1 MGHKLRPGRGEGS
14 VNEPVAVLRSIVR
27 QAKAAAWRRLLL
39 RGLIDAALGWVGLTA
54 IAALC
59 AGLTLR
65 GDLAALGW
73 TIAIAVGSAG
83 LLALAIF
90 EARRFGSDLGA
101 ARRIAAYRAP
111 LGPTASP
118 ARAREH
124 QLLRHELLGATELAA
139 TLDGAALGPHTGS
152 PALAAH
158 YIADVAA
165 RWCAEDVDP
174 RCALAGPRWRTRMVT
189 LLVLLLGLAA
199 ATSGP
204 LIDGFGLLLARVD
217 GRPPT
222 PPEPVWSALRLRL
235 EYPEHTQRPTRDVPN
250 PSGALR
256 VPAGTVIR
264 VEMDAR
270 QPAAA
275 ARIVVTYDAE
285 ELSIAPPPEIAP
297 FVAMDETGLQWSGA
311 FTVRATGAWMV
322 VLLDDEGD
330 AIDDA
335 SRRSAALPLQEEPD
349 RAPEIELLPLP
360 ESQQEVRET
369 DRVELRFL
377 ARDDFGLRS
386 AALVYQLPDGSSHRL
401 PIAAPEGEQRRWRK
415 RHDWDLSQ
423 IPVTE
428 RSEVL
433 YWVEVRDN
441 DPGLGLA
448 PLVDPPGKLSRSATQ
463 RLLVRDDEA
472 EHATNIVRLR
482 DIRDLAVDLLAAR
495 MTSRAFLHT
504 APATEP
510 EAPPPPPIPVRAALS
525 RDLLHRS
532 SQLLARLAEAIDAL
546 SMDALARERD
556 VATLTEIHQR
566 LAGLYRTELEL
577 HAKMPPRLEHRDPDG
592 AAAALQR
599 LHDHNR
605 EELTQLED
613 EIIRLDDLVDG
624 QIIERLE
631 GLVARL
637 EATQRKLVELLEQ
650 LQAGDESVRAQIE
663 QLEQRRREDV
673 RRISEARAM
682 LRKEVEAEFMNL
694 DAFAVLER
702 LQQQEQLSEMLRRGD
717 VDQALEQARGELG
730 EVQGL
735 RDQVQERLGESEAGP
750 ELSPEERARMKLL
763 RELSRLQ
770 DEQTNLRSQTR
781 KLHERWREA
790 VDERAAEGSERE
802 AVEAEVQDLQQALEE
817 INDARL
823 GREARR
829 GLDDAKDA
837 LERLEQLGQ
846 AEGASALE
854 LAEASERAARALQRA
869 TEGAEAGEQEG
880 KEVRRARDRA
890 SRLSERLDRG
900 LPAPEDVLS
909 PEDLAE
915 LQRLGERQGGLRK
928 QSREL
933 LDDPMADQLPTP
945 GRKAMRQADR
955 GMERSADQLGRRRPG
970 QAVDP
975 ESQAWQGLQDAI
987 DSLRRGSPPPPPSAG
1002 GEASTETERDR
1013 SLRDA
1018 LMEAMREDAPA
1029 GYDEP
1034 VQRYYEELLR

>member
-1 MGHKLRPGRGEGS
+1 MGCAG
-14 VNEPVAVLRSIVR
+14 VTAV
-27 QAKAAAWRRLLL
+27 
-39 RGLIDAALGWVGLTA
+39 
-54 IAALC
+54 AALC

-73 TIAIAVGSAG
+73 VIAVGVGSVGVFAQAG
-83 LLALAIF
+83 F
-90 EARRFGSDLGA
+90 EARRFGSDWKA
-101 ARRIAAYRAP
+101 ARQIAAYAAP
-111 LGPTASP
+111 LDHAVTP

-124 QLLRHELLGATELAA
+124 RLLRHELLGATELATA
-139 TLDGAALGPHTGS
+139 LEGSALGPHAGS
-152 PALAAH
+152 PRLAAH
-158 YIADVAA
+158 YVADVAL
-165 RWCAEDVDP
+165 RWCADDVDP
-174 RCALAGPRWRTRMVT
+174 RRALPGPRWRGRVMALVV
-189 LLVLLLGLAA
+189 LVLGLSVAM
-199 ATSGP
+199 SGP
-204 LIDGFGLLLARVD
+204 LVDGLGLLLAGAD

-222 PPEPVWSALRLRL
+222 PPEPVWSSLRLRL
-235 EYPEHTQRPTRDVPN
+235 EYPEHTQRSTRDVPN

-256 VPAGTVIR
+256 VPVGTVIQ

-275 ARIVVTYDAE
+275 ARVVVTYDSD
-285 ELSIAPPPEIAP
+285 ELAGAPAPEVVP
-297 FVAMDETGLQWSGA
+297 LEPMDDAGLQWSGT
-311 FTVRATGAWMV
+311 FTVRATGAWTM

-330 AIDDA
+330 AVDDA

-349 RAPEIELLPLP
+349 RAPEVELLPLP

-369 DRVELRFL
+369 DRVEVRFV

-401 PIAAPEGEQRRWRK
+401 PVAVPMEPQRRWQK

-433 YWVEVRDN
+433 YWIEVRDN

-448 PLVDPPGKLSRSATQ
+448 PLPDPPGKLSRSATQ

-495 MTSRAFLHT
+495 MMSRAFVR
-504 APATEP
+504 ADPGAEP
-510 EAPPPPPIPVRAALS
+510 GAPPPPPLSVRAALS
-525 RDLLHRS
+525 RDLLHRGG
-532 SQLLARLAEAIDAL
+532 QLLARLAEAIDSLA
-546 SMDALARERD
+546 MDALARERD
-556 VATLTEIHQR
+556 VATLTGIHAR
-566 LAGLYRTELEL
+566 LAVLHRTELDL
-577 HAKMPPRLEHRDPDG
+577 HTTMPPRFEHRDPDG
-592 AAAALQR
+592 TAKALKR

-605 EELTQLED
+605 EEITGLED

-650 LQAGDESVRAQIE
+650 LQAGDESARAQIE

-682 LRKEVEAEFMNL
+682 LRKEVEEEFMNL

-702 LQQQEQLSEMLRRGD
+702 MQQQEQLSELLRRGD
-717 VDQALEQARGELG
+717 VEQALEQARGELG

-781 KLHERWREA
+781 KLHERWRET
-790 VDERAAEGSERE
+790 VDEQAAEDGERRAAEAE
-802 AVEAEVQDLQQALEE
+802 AKALRQTLEE

-829 GLDDAKDA
+829 GLDDAKEA
-837 LERLEQLGQ
+837 LERLEQLGRT
-846 AEGASALE
+846 EHASALE
-854 LAEASERAARALQRA
+854 LAEAAEQAARALQRA
-869 TEGAEAGEQEG
+869 TEGAEASEQEG
-880 KEVRRARDRA
+880 KDVRRARDRA
-890 SRLSERLDRG
+890 SRLGERLDRG
-900 LPAPEDVLS
+900 LPAPEDVLP

-928 QSREL
+928 QSRAL
-933 LDDPMADQLPTP
+933 LDDPVADQLPTP
-945 GRKAMRQADR
+945 GRKAMQQADR
-955 GMERSADQLGRRRPG
+955 GMERSANQLGRHRPG

-987 DSLRRGSPPPPPSAG
+987 DSLRRGSPPPPPSASG
-1002 GEASTETERDR
+1002 DASTETERDR

-1018 LMEAMREDAPA
+1018 LMEAMREAPPT

>member
-1 MGHKLRPGRGEGS
+1 MS
-14 VNEPVAVLRSIVR
+14 EPVAGLRSILR
-27 QAKAAAWRRLLL
+27 QAKAAARRRLLL
-39 RGLIDAALGWVGLTA
+39 RVLIDATLGGVALTV

-73 TIAIAVGSAG
+73 AGAVGLGGAG
-83 LLALAIF
+83 VVFGALL
-90 EARRFGSDLGA
+90 EVHRSRSDLRA
-101 ARRIAAYRAP
+101 ARRIASHPGP
-111 LGPTASP
+111 LGRPASP

-124 QLLRHELLGATELAA
+124 RMLRHELLGATELAEGLEDDRR
-139 TLDGAALGPHTGS
+139 TPQQGS
-152 PALAAH
+152 LRLARD
-158 YIADVAA
+158 YVADVAQRLGA
-165 RWCAEDVDP
+165 KDVDL
-174 RCALAGPRWRTRMVT
+174 RRALPSPRWRIRAVA
-189 LLVLLLGLAA
+189 LAVLVLGVAA
-199 ATSGP
+199 ASSGP
-204 LIDGFGLLLARVD
+204 LVDGLGLLLARVD
-217 GRPPT
+217 GRPPA

-235 EYPEHTQRPTRDVPN
+235 EYPEHTQRPARDVPN

-256 VPAGTVIR
+256 VPAGTVIM

-275 ARIVVTYDAE
+275 ARVVVTYDAE
-285 ELSIAPPPEIAP
+285 ELSDPPPPEVVPLAP
-297 FVAMDETGLQWSGA
+297 MDEAGLVWSGA
-311 FTVRATGAWMV
+311 FTVRATGAWTV

-330 AIDDA
+330 GLDDA

-349 RAPEIELLPLP
+349 RSPEVELLPLP
-360 ESQQEVRET
+360 DSQREVRET
-369 DRVELRFL
+369 DRVEVRFV
-377 ARDDFGLRS
+377 ARDDFGLG
-386 AALVYQLPDGSSHRL
+386 AAELVYQLPDGTAHRL
-401 PIAAPEGEQRRWRK
+401 PIAAPTGEQRRWRK
-415 RHDWDLSQ
+415 RHDWDISQ

-433 YWVEVRDN
+433 YWIEIRDN
-441 DPGLGLA
+441 DPGLGLV
-448 PLVDPPGKLSRSATQ
+448 PLPDPPGKLSRSATQ

-472 EHATNIVRLR
+472 EHATNIVKLR

-495 MTSRAFLHT
+495 MTSRAFPKAEPEPG
-504 APATEP
+504 APA
-510 EAPPPPPIPVRAALS
+510 PPPIPVRAGLS
-525 RDLLHRS
+525 RDLLHRG

-556 VATLTEIHQR
+556 VATLTGIHQR
-566 LAGLYRTELEL
+566 LAELHREELEL
-577 HAKMPPRLEHRDPDG
+577 HAEMPPRSEHRDPDG
-592 AAAALQR
+592 TAAVLRR
-599 LHDHNR
+599 LDEHNR
-605 EELTQLED
+605 EEITRLED

-624 QIIERLE
+624 QIMERLE
-631 GLVARL
+631 ALIARL

-650 LQAGDESVRAQIE
+650 LHAGDESVRALIE

-673 RRISEARAM
+673 RRIAEARAM
-682 LRKEVEAEFMNL
+682 LRKEVDEEFMNL

-702 LQQQEQLSEMLRRGD
+702 LQQQEQLSEMLRRGE

-730 EVQGL
+730 ELQGL
-735 RDQVQERLGESEAGP
+735 RDQVQERLGASEAGP

-770 DEQTNLRSQTR
+770 DEQSNLRSQTR
-781 KLHERWREA
+781 KLHERWRDA
-790 VDERAAEGSERE
+790 VDERIAEDGERE
-802 AVEAEVQDLQQALEE
+802 ATAAEAEALRQALEE
-817 INDARL
+817 VNDARL

-829 GLDDAKDA
+829 GLDDAKEA
-837 LERLEQLGQ
+837 IERLEQLGR
-846 AEGASALE
+846 AEQASALE
-854 LAEASERAARALQRA
+854 LAEAAEQAARALQRA
-869 TEGAEAGEQEG
+869 SEGAEAGELEG
-880 KEVRRARDRA
+880 KQVRRARDRA
-890 SRLSERLDRG
+890 ARLGERLERG
-900 LPAPEDVLS
+900 LPAPDEVLA
-909 PEDLAE
+909 PDELAE

-933 LDDPMADQLPTP
+933 LDDPVADQLPAP

-955 GMERSADQLGRRRPG
+955 GMERGAERLSRRRPG

-975 ESQAWQGLQDAI
+975 ESEAWQGLQDAI
-987 DSLRRGSPPPPPSAG
+987 DSLRRGSPPPPPPSSG
-1002 GEASTETERDR
+1002 DASTETERDR

>member
-1 MGHKLRPGRGEGS
+1 MGREPSKRGGKDPVS
-14 VNEPVAVLRSIVR
+14 EPVAGLRSVLR
-27 QAKAAAWRRLLL
+27 QAKAAARRRLLL
-39 RGLIDAALGWVGLTA
+39 RALIDAGLGGVALTA
-54 IAALC
+54 LAALC

-73 TIAIAVGSAG
+73 AGALGLGGAG
-83 LLALAIF
+83 LLIGAML
-90 EARRFGSDLGA
+90 EVHRSSTDLRA
-101 ARRIAAYRAP
+101 ARRVASHPGP
-111 LGPTASP
+111 LGRPASP

-124 QLLRHELLGATELAA
+124 RLLRHELLGATELAEGLTGDAQNPQLGSARLA
-139 TLDGAALGPHTGS
+139 TD
-152 PALAAH
+152 
-158 YIADVAA
+158 YVADVAQRLRA
-165 RWCAEDVDP
+165 KDVDL
-174 RCALAGPRWRTRMVT
+174 RQALPSPRWRMRGVA
-189 LLVLLLGLAA
+189 LVVLVLGLAA
-199 ATSGP
+199 GASWGP
-204 LIDGFGLLLARVD
+204 LVDGLGLLLARVD
-217 GRPPT
+217 GRPPA

-235 EYPEHTQRPTRDVPN
+235 EYPEHTQRPARDVPN

-256 VPAGTVIR
+256 VPAGTVIM
-264 VEMDAR
+264 VEMNAR

-275 ARIVVTYDAE
+275 ARVVVTYDAK
-285 ELSIAPPPEIAP
+285 ELSDPPPPEVVQLAP
-297 FVAMDETGLQWSGA
+297 MDEAGLAWSGA
-311 FTVRATGAWMV
+311 FTTRATGSWTV

-330 AIDDA
+330 GLDDA

-349 RAPEIELLPLP
+349 RSPEVELLPLP
-360 ESQQEVRET
+360 DSQREVRET
-369 DRVELRFL
+369 DRVEVRFV
-377 ARDDFGLRS
+377 ARDDFGLR
-386 AALVYQLPDGSSHRL
+386 AAELVYQLPDGTAHRL
-401 PIAAPEGEQRRWRK
+401 PIAAPAGEQRRWRK
-415 RHDWDLSQ
+415 RHDWDISQ

-433 YWVEVRDN
+433 YWIEIRDN
-441 DPGLGLA
+441 DPGLGLM
-448 PLVDPPGKLSRSATQ
+448 PLPDPPGKLSRSATQ

-472 EHATNIVRLR
+472 EHATNIVKLR

-495 MTSRAFLHT
+495 MTSRAF
-504 APATEP
+504 PNTEP
-510 EAPPPPPIPVRAALS
+510 GAPAPPPVPVRAGLS
-525 RDLLHRS
+525 RDLLHRG

-556 VATLTEIHQR
+556 VAMLTGIHQR
-566 LAGLYRTELEL
+566 LAELHRTELEL
-577 HAKMPPRLEHRDPDG
+577 HAEMPPRSEHRDPDG
-592 AAAALQR
+592 TAAVLRR
-599 LHDHNR
+599 LHEHNR
-605 EELTQLED
+605 EEITRLED

-631 GLVARL
+631 ALIARL

-650 LQAGDESVRAQIE
+650 LHAGDESVRALIE

-673 RRISEARAM
+673 RRIAEARAM
-682 LRKEVEAEFMNL
+682 LRKEVEEEFMNL

-702 LQQQEQLSEMLRRGD
+702 LQQQEQLSEMLRRGE

-730 EVQGL
+730 ELQGL
-735 RDQVQERLGESEAGP
+735 RDQVQERMGASEAGP

-770 DEQTNLRSQTR
+770 DEQSNLRSQTR

-790 VDERAAEGSERE
+790 VDERMAEDGERE
-802 AVEAEVQDLQQALEE
+802 AAATEAEALRQALEE

-829 GLDDAKDA
+829 GLDDAKEA
-837 LERLEQLGQ
+837 IERLEQLGR
-846 AEGASALE
+846 AEQASALE
-854 LAEASERAARALQRA
+854 LTEAAEQAARALERA
-869 TEGAEAGEQEG
+869 SEGAEAGEQEG
-880 KEVRRARDRA
+880 KQVRRARDRA
-890 SRLSERLDRG
+890 ARLGERLERG
-900 LPAPEDVLS
+900 LPAPDEVLA
-909 PEDLAE
+909 PDELAE

-933 LDDPMADQLPTP
+933 LDDEVADQLPAP

-955 GMERSADQLGRRRPG
+955 GMERGAERLSRRRPG

-975 ESQAWQGLQDAI
+975 ESEAWQGLQDAI
-987 DSLRRGSPPPPPSAG
+987 DSLRRGSPPPPPQSSG
-1002 GEASTETERDR
+1002 DASTETERDR